1 MEGEW
6 VVAVYED
13 GEWTGEYEPCD
24 PQENYSGEWEEEGVD
39 FYWETADAWG
49 HIYYEGGE

>member
-13 GEWTGEYEPCD
+13 GEWTGEYEPCY
-24 PQENYSGEWEEEGVD
+24 PQENYSGDWEEEGVD

>member
-24 PQENYSGEWEEEGVD
+24 PQENYSGSGS
-39 FYWETADAWG
+39 
-49 HIYYEGGE
+49 